1 MTIVSKDWR
10 WGPDKNTLDY
20 SCSASIAAHGVAKIV
35 DKGILLRPN
44 SVRNFRWSG
53 SYRVADESL
62 PDDLL
67 YDKFEDTAGRGGS
80 WKSMRMEIRPTF
92 GDTFVYGS
100 TVISRAQV
108 TGRLRRTIASGRVL
122 RYRPYQ
128 SCSCFGP
135 LTGTPILSI

>member
-10 WGPDKNTLDY
+10 LGPDTNTLDY

-35 DKGILLRPN
+35 DEGILLRLN
-44 SVRNFRWSG
+44 SVRNFQWSG

-67 YDKFEDTAGRGGS
+67 YDNFEDTAGRGRP
-80 WKSMRMEIRPTF
+80 WKSIRLEIRPAF

-100 TVISRAQV
+100 AVISGAQV
-108 TGRLRRTIASGRVL
+108 TGRLRRMIASWTGSTLSALPSCRVSSLLRGR
-122 RYRPYQ
+122 R
-128 SCSCFGP
+128 S
-135 LTGTPILSI
+135 